1 MDGAREL
8 TYEGPYKFV
17 PTTTTEEEED
27 GGDVPSRAPSTR
39 PPPVDVDLPTFVGR
53 QSTNPT
59 QPVPPPTIHERW
71 ESTSH

>member
-8 TYEGPYKFV
+8 TYNGPYKFV

-27 GGDVPSRAPSTR
+27 GGDVPSRAPSTC
-39 PPPVDVDLPTFVGR
+39 PPPVDVDPPTFVGH
-53 QSTNPT
+53 QST

>member
-8 TYEGPYKFV
+8 TYAGPYKFV
-17 PTTTTEEEED
+17 PETTTTEEEED
-27 GGDVPSRAPSTR
+27 GGDVPSRKPSTC
-39 PPPVDVDLPTFVGR
+39 PPPVDPPTFVGR
-53 QSTNPT
+53 QSTLPT

>member
-8 TYEGPYKFV
+8 TYTGPYKFV
-17 PTTTTEEEED
+17 PTTTEEEED
-27 GGDVPSRAPSTR
+27 GNVPSRQPSTC
-39 PPPVDVDLPTFVGR
+39 PPPVDAPTFVGR
-53 QSTNPT
+53 ESTLPT

>member
-8 TYEGPYKFV
+8 TYDGPYKFV
-17 PTTTTEEEED
+17 PTTTEEEED
-27 GGDVPSRAPSTR
+27 GNVPSRKPSAC
-39 PPPVDVDLPTFVGR
+39 PPPVDDFVGR

-59 QPVPPPTIHERW
+59 KPVPPPTIHERW

>member
-8 TYEGPYKFV
+8 TYNGPYKFI

-27 GGDVPSRAPSTR
+27 GNVPSRKPSTC
-39 PPPVDVDLPTFVGR
+39 PPPVDVDPPTFVGR